1 MAKIKRMKN
10 INFGIDLG
18 TTNSA
23 IAKYENGKI
32 TIFKN
37 PVGFK
42 DTIPSVVSFRKGRI
56 QIGEKARE
64 HVLNNSEN
72 VFSSFKR
79 KMGTDENYFVKDIE
93 KSTTPIELSAM
104 ILKELMN
111 FAQEQNPKSAV
122 VTIPASFD
130 TIQSNATKK
139 SGYEAGFLEIVLLQ
153 EPIAACLAYSN
164 SQNLIITNQKK
175 WLVYDFGGG
184 TFDIALVNISDRELK
199 VFDHKGNNFL
209 GGLDLDTLF
218 VEKIICPKIEQ
229 LSNEKNLWNKLISK
243 ENIDYSKFYF
253 ELLYKAEEAK
263 KELSIKENTIIEID
277 FDELDIV
284 LDIDISRSELE
295 RIIQPKFEESF
306 DLVQKLLN
314 ENNLQFNDIERII
327 LVGGTT
333 YIPFIRQ
340 ELHSRTNILV
350 DTNLDPTTAVVLG
363 AAYYAG
369 SKTSDLDDEIAKP
382 DLPEFNKSI
391 DVELIFEPH
400 SKDAEELIVALI
412 KSPFDGF
419 YRMTRADGAFDT
431 GILKCNQKISEF
443 VPLLAK
449 TTNSFSLF
457 LYDSNQNQ
465 VFSKA
470 DIVITN
476 GLYSISGQPIPN
488 DICLELDEQSGKS
501 YMEIIFKKNDILP
514 LKKTIYKTVSKNI
527 LKNSND
533 KLIINVVE
541 GNAGSMIGSNL
552 TIGYIEI
559 SGQDLTQDLLKGMDI
574 ELNFKVSESRDLS
587 IGVFINALDLE
598 LNEVFNPHQRKISID
613 KLTAEIKQT
622 LDEINQELDKE
633 APNENFE
640 YLAKL
645 KRCQDHLS
653 VLYNEALEN
662 KNDQVTDKKYQ
673 IDELKKIIIQEFDD
687 IIRHKHIL
695 GELEEYQNIKNS
707 FSFYLEKANTRQ
719 RDEYEKLIRNEKE
732 ILQSGNKYLIRKK
745 NQELDNLL
753 DNIYNTQDESYVDYF
768 YFLRFESDD
777 NYQDPEKSN
786 QLIDL
791 GENALNNQNFVE
803 LKSICHQ
810 LYRLLIVKPK
820 QRDDFNSFE
829 GNLGLK

>member
-1 MAKIKRMKN
+1 MKN

-23 IAKYENGKI
+23 IAKYDNGKI

-56 QIGEKARE
+56 LIGEKARE

-79 KMGTDENYFVKDIE
+79 KMGSDDNYFVKDID
-93 KSTTPIELSAM
+93 SNTSPIALSAM
-104 ILKELMN
+104 VLKELMN
-111 FAQEQNPKSAV
+111 FAQDQNPKSAV

-139 SGYEAGFLEIVLLQ
+139 SGYEAGFEEIVLLQ

-164 SQNLIITNQKK
+164 SQNIVITDEKK

-184 TFDIALVNISDRELK
+184 TFDIALVNISERDLK

-209 GGLDLDTLF
+209 GGVDLDTLI
-218 VEKIICPKIEQ
+218 VEKIICPKIEKN
-229 LSNEKNLWNKLISK
+229 SNEKNLWSKLISN
-243 ENIDYSKFYF
+243 ENSDYTKFYF

-263 KELSIKENTIIEID
+263 KELSVKESTSLEID
-277 FDELDIV
+277 SDDLDLV
-284 LDIDISRSELE
+284 LDLEISRAELE
-295 RIIQPKFEESF
+295 SIIQPKFEESYQ
-306 DLVQKLLN
+306 LMQKLLN
-314 ENNLQFNDIERII
+314 DNNLNFNDIERII

-333 YIPFIRQ
+333 YIPYIRR
-340 ELHSRTNILV
+340 ELNARTNILI
-350 DTNLDPTTAVVLG
+350 DTNLDPTTAVVIG

-369 SKTSDLDDEIAKP
+369 SKPSEVVENIQENVTSEKVSVL
-382 DLPEFNKSI
+382 

-400 SKDAEELIVALI
+400 SKDAEELIVAI
-412 KSPFDGF
+412 VKQDFNGY
-419 YRMTRADGAFDT
+419 YRMTRADGGFDT
-431 GILKCNQKISEF
+431 GILKCSQKISEF
-443 VPLLAK
+443 VPLLPKA
-449 TTNSFSLF
+449 TNSFSLF
-457 LYDSNQNQ
+457 LFDENQNQ
-465 VFSKA
+465 IFSKA
-470 DIVITN
+470 NISIKH
-476 GLYSISGQPIPN
+476 GLYSIAGQPIPN

-514 LKKTIYKTVSKNI
+514 LKKTIYKTISKNI
-527 LKNSND
+527 LKNSDD

-559 SGQDLTQDLLKGMDI
+559 CGHDLTQDLLKGMDI
-574 ELNFKVSESRDLS
+574 ELNFKVSESRDLN

-598 LNEVFNPHQRKISID
+598 INEVFNPHQRKISID
-613 KLTAEIKQT
+613 KLSSEIKQT
-622 LDEINQELDKE
+622 LDEINDEIE
-633 APNENFE
+633 AESPNENFE

-645 KRCQDHLS
+645 KRYLDHLS

-662 KNDQVTDKKYQ
+662 KNDLVTDKKYQ

-687 IIRHKHIL
+687 IIRHKHVL
-695 GELEEYQNIKNS
+695 GELEEYQNTKNA
-707 FSFYLEKANTRQ
+707 FAYYLDKASLRQ
-719 RDEYEKLIRNEKE
+719 RDEYEKIIRNEKE
-732 ILQSGNKYLIRKK
+732 VLQSSNKYIIRKK
-745 NQELDNLL
+745 NQELENLL
-753 DNIYNTQDESYVDYF
+753 DNIYSTQDESYVDYF
-768 YFLRFESDD
+768 YYLRFQSDD
-777 NYQDPEKSN
+777 NYKNTQKSN
-786 QLIDL
+786 KLIEL
-791 GENALNNQNFVE
+791 GENALNNHNFVE

-810 LYRLLIVKPK
+810 LYGLLIVKPK

>member
-1 MAKIKRMKN
+1 MKN

-23 IAKYENGKI
+23 IAKYDNGKI

-56 QIGEKARE
+56 LIGEKARE

-79 KMGTDENYFVKDIE
+79 KMGSDDNYFVKDID
-93 KSTTPIELSAM
+93 SNTSPIALSAM
-104 ILKELMN
+104 VLKELMN
-111 FAQEQNPKSAV
+111 FAQDQNPKSAV

-139 SGYEAGFLEIVLLQ
+139 AGYEAGFEEIVLLQ

-164 SQNLIITNQKK
+164 SQNIAITDEKK

-184 TFDIALVNISDRELK
+184 TFDIALVNISERDLK

-209 GGLDLDTLF
+209 GGVDLDTLI
-218 VEKIICPKIEQ
+218 VEKIICPKIEKN
-229 LSNEKNLWNKLISK
+229 SNEKNLWNKLISN
-243 ENIDYSKFYF
+243 ENSDYTKFYF

-263 KELSIKENTIIEID
+263 KELSLKENTSLEID
-277 FDELDIV
+277 TDDLDLV
-284 LDIDISRSELE
+284 LDLEISRAELE
-295 RIIQPKFEESF
+295 SIIQPKFEESYQ
-306 DLVQKLLN
+306 LMQKLLN
-314 ENNLQFNDIERII
+314 DNNLNFNDIERII

-333 YIPFIRQ
+333 YIPYIRR
-340 ELHSRTNILV
+340 ELNSRTNILV
-350 DTNLDPTTAVVLG
+350 DTNLDPTTAVVIG

-369 SKTSDLDDEIAKP
+369 SKPSEIVENIQENVTLEKVSV
-382 DLPEFNKSI
+382 L

-400 SKDAEELIVALI
+400 SKDAEELIVVII
-412 KSPFDGF
+412 KQDFNGY
-419 YRMTRADGAFDT
+419 YRMTRADGGFDT
-431 GILKCNQKISEF
+431 GILKCSQKISEF
-443 VPLLAK
+443 VPLLPKA
-449 TTNSFSLF
+449 TNSFSLF
-457 LYDSNQNQ
+457 LFDENQNQ
-465 VFSKA
+465 IFSKA
-470 DIVITN
+470 NISITN
-476 GLYSISGQPIPN
+476 GLYSIAGQPIPN

-514 LKKTIYKTVSKNI
+514 LKRTIYKTISKNI
-527 LKNSND
+527 LKNSDD

-559 SGQDLTQDLLKGMDI
+559 CGQDFTQDLLKGIDI
-574 ELNFKVSESRDLS
+574 ELNFKVSESRDLN
-587 IGVFINALDLE
+587 IGVFINSLDLE
-598 LNEVFNPHQRKISID
+598 INEVFNPHQRKISID
-613 KLTAEIKQT
+613 KLTSEIKQT
-622 LDEINQELDKE
+622 LDEINNEIE
-633 APNENFE
+633 TESPNENFE

-645 KRCQDHLS
+645 KRCLDHLS

-662 KNDQVTDKKYQ
+662 KNDLVTDKKYQ

-687 IIRHKHIL
+687 IIRHKHVL
-695 GELEEYQNIKNS
+695 GELEEYQNTKNA
-707 FSFYLEKANTRQ
+707 FAFYIEKASPRQ
-719 RDEYEKLIRNEKE
+719 RDEYEKIIRNEKE
-732 ILQSGNKYLIRKK
+732 VLQSSNKYMIRKK
-745 NQELDNLL
+745 NQELENLL
-753 DNIYNTQDESYVDYF
+753 DNIYSTQDESYVDYF
-768 YFLRFESDD
+768 YYLRFKSDD
-777 NYQDPEKSN
+777 NYKNTQKSN
-786 QLIDL
+786 KLIEL
-791 GENALNNQNFVE
+791 GENALNNHNFVE

-810 LYRLLIVKPK
+810 LYGLLIVKPK

>member
-1 MAKIKRMKN
+1 MKN

-23 IAKYENGKI
+23 IAKYDNGKI

-56 QIGEKARE
+56 LIGEKARE

-79 KMGTDENYFVKDIE
+79 KMGSDDNYFVKDID
-93 KSTTPIELSAM
+93 SNTSPIALSAM
-104 ILKELMN
+104 VLKELMN
-111 FAQEQNPKSAV
+111 FAQDQNPKSAV

-139 SGYEAGFLEIVLLQ
+139 AGYEAGFEEIVLLQ

-164 SQNLIITNQKK
+164 SQNIAITDEKK

-184 TFDIALVNISDRELK
+184 TFDIALVNISERDLK

-209 GGLDLDTLF
+209 GGVDLDTLI
-218 VEKIICPKIEQ
+218 VEKIICPKIEKN
-229 LSNEKNLWNKLISK
+229 SNEKNLWNKLISN
-243 ENIDYSKFYF
+243 ENSDYTKFYF

-263 KELSIKENTIIEID
+263 KELSLKENTSLEID
-277 FDELDIV
+277 TDDLDLV
-284 LDIDISRSELE
+284 LDLEISRAELE
-295 RIIQPKFEESF
+295 SIIQPKFEESYQ
-306 DLVQKLLN
+306 LMQKLLN
-314 ENNLQFNDIERII
+314 DNNLNFNDIERII

-333 YIPFIRQ
+333 YIPYIRR
-340 ELHSRTNILV
+340 ELNSRTNILV
-350 DTNLDPTTAVVLG
+350 DTNLDPTTAVVIG

-369 SKTSDLDDEIAKP
+369 SKPSEIVENIQENVTLEKVSV
-382 DLPEFNKSI
+382 L

-400 SKDAEELIVALI
+400 SKDAEELIVAI
-412 KSPFDGF
+412 VKQDFNGY
-419 YRMTRADGAFDT
+419 YRMTRADGGFDT
-431 GILKCNQKISEF
+431 GILKCSQKISEF
-443 VPLLAK
+443 VPLLPKA
-449 TTNSFSLF
+449 TNSFSLF
-457 LYDSNQNQ
+457 LFDENQNQ
-465 VFSKA
+465 IFSKA
-470 DIVITN
+470 NISITN
-476 GLYSISGQPIPN
+476 GLYSIAGQPIPN

-514 LKKTIYKTVSKNI
+514 LKRTIYKTISKNI
-527 LKNSND
+527 LKNSDN

-559 SGQDLTQDLLKGMDI
+559 CGQDLTQDLLKGMDI
-574 ELNFKVSESRDLS
+574 ELNFKVSESRDLN
-587 IGVFINALDLE
+587 IGVFINSLDLE
-598 LNEVFNPHQRKISID
+598 INEVFNPHQRKISID
-613 KLTAEIKQT
+613 KLTSEIKQT
-622 LDEINQELDKE
+622 LDEINNEIE
-633 APNENFE
+633 TESPNENFE

-645 KRCQDHLS
+645 KRCLDHLS

-662 KNDQVTDKKYQ
+662 KNDLVTDKKYQ

-687 IIRHKHIL
+687 IIRHKHVL
-695 GELEEYQNIKNS
+695 GELEEYQNTKNA
-707 FSFYLEKANTRQ
+707 FAFYIEKASPRQ
-719 RDEYEKLIRNEKE
+719 RDEYEKIIRNEKE
-732 ILQSGNKYLIRKK
+732 VLQSSNKYMIRKK
-745 NQELDNLL
+745 NQELENLL
-753 DNIYNTQDESYVDYF
+753 DNIYSTQDESYVDYF
-768 YFLRFESDD
+768 YYLRFKSDD
-777 NYQDPEKSN
+777 NYKNTQKSN
-786 QLIDL
+786 KLIEL
-791 GENALNNQNFVE
+791 GENALNNHNFVE

-810 LYRLLIVKPK
+810 LYGLLIVKPK

>member
-1 MAKIKRMKN
+1 MKN

-23 IAKYENGKI
+23 IAKYDNGKI

-56 QIGEKARE
+56 LIGEKARE

-79 KMGTDENYFVKDIE
+79 KMGSDDNYFVKDID
-93 KSTTPIELSAM
+93 SNTSPIALSAM
-104 ILKELMN
+104 VLKELMN
-111 FAQEQNPKSAV
+111 FAQDQNPKSAV

-139 SGYEAGFLEIVLLQ
+139 AGYEAGFEEIVLLQ

-164 SQNLIITNQKK
+164 SQNIAITDEKK

-184 TFDIALVNISDRELK
+184 TFDIALVNISERDLK

-209 GGLDLDTLF
+209 GGVDLDTLI
-218 VEKIICPKIEQ
+218 VEKIICPKIEKN
-229 LSNEKNLWNKLISK
+229 SNEKNLWNKLISN
-243 ENIDYSKFYF
+243 ENSDYTKFYF

-263 KELSIKENTIIEID
+263 KELSVKESTSLEID
-277 FDELDIV
+277 SDDLDLV
-284 LDIDISRSELE
+284 LDLEISRAELE
-295 RIIQPKFEESF
+295 SIIQPKFEESYQ
-306 DLVQKLLN
+306 LMQKLLN
-314 ENNLQFNDIERII
+314 DNNLNFNDIERII

-333 YIPFIRQ
+333 YIPYIRR
-340 ELHSRTNILV
+340 ELNSRTNILV
-350 DTNLDPTTAVVLG
+350 DTNLDPTTAVVIG

-369 SKTSDLDDEIAKP
+369 SKPSEIVENIQENVTLEKVSV
-382 DLPEFNKSI
+382 L

-400 SKDAEELIVALI
+400 SKDAEELIVAI
-412 KSPFDGF
+412 VKQDFNGY
-419 YRMTRADGAFDT
+419 YRMTRADGGFDT
-431 GILKCNQKISEF
+431 GILKCSQKISEF
-443 VPLLAK
+443 VPLLPKA
-449 TTNSFSLF
+449 TNSFSLF
-457 LYDSNQNQ
+457 LFDENQNQ
-465 VFSKA
+465 IFSKA
-470 DIVITN
+470 NISITN
-476 GLYSISGQPIPN
+476 GLYSIAGQPIPN

-514 LKKTIYKTVSKNI
+514 LKRTIYKTISKNI
-527 LKNSND
+527 LKNSDN

-559 SGQDLTQDLLKGMDI
+559 CGQDLTQDLLKGMDI
-574 ELNFKVSESRDLS
+574 ELNFKVSESRDLN
-587 IGVFINALDLE
+587 IGVFINSLDLE
-598 LNEVFNPHQRKISID
+598 INEVFNPHQRKISID
-613 KLTAEIKQT
+613 KLTSEIKQT
-622 LDEINQELDKE
+622 LDEINNEIE
-633 APNENFE
+633 TESPNENFE

-645 KRCQDHLS
+645 KRCLDHLS

-662 KNDQVTDKKYQ
+662 KNDLVTDKKYQ

-687 IIRHKHIL
+687 IIRHKHVL
-695 GELEEYQNIKNS
+695 GELEEYQNTKNA
-707 FSFYLEKANTRQ
+707 FAFYIEKASPRQ
-719 RDEYEKLIRNEKE
+719 RDEYEKIIRNEKE
-732 ILQSGNKYLIRKK
+732 VLQSSNKYMIRKK
-745 NQELDNLL
+745 NQELENLL
-753 DNIYNTQDESYVDYF
+753 DNIYSTQDESYVDYF
-768 YFLRFESDD
+768 YYLRFKSDD
-777 NYQDPEKSN
+777 NYKNTQKSN
-786 QLIDL
+786 KLIEL
-791 GENALNNQNFVE
+791 GENALNNHNFVE

-810 LYRLLIVKPK
+810 LYGLLIVKPK